1 MIKYIQNQERGRPS
15 MLDTIQKLEYHVRAN
30 IPGAKDELHRRLT
43 DRVKL
48 PLCGLNGESLYL
60 TGMSELRNKVSKLD
74 TFYAQLPAHRGVKDT
89 ILLDAW
95 SSATIEGA
103 RTTVQQ
109 VRDHFKNPKT
119 KDDRMVINTIAGC
132 NYAYSRPIT
141 ERNIRTLWEKVV
153 DGVCD
158 NEAHRG
164 TLYRDGMVYI
174 GSGTRIVHTPARAE
188 QLPELMDQWFSFRE
202 EETGDLLIRSF
213 VSYFYFVYLHPFCD
227 GNGRTARI
235 LNASQLYHGG
245 YKKMKSLPLSS
256 AINKHL
262 SGYYSSLE
270 DSEIVLNGTESKW
283 LDLTPFVSYML
294 DAFERCMMDAALSD
308 NVLSEKESKLLE
320 RMNKA
325 GIHGEITVKK
335 ASVILKMSENG
346 TRSVL
351 EKLVK
356 KGYLTVSKDKAPY
369 IYRFEQHIS
378 YP

>member
-141 ERNIRTLWEKVV
+141 VRNIRTLWEKVV
-153 DGVCD
+153 EGVCD
-158 NEAHRG
+158 NDAYRG

-213 VSYFYFVYLHPFCD
+213 VSHFYFVYLHPFCD

-256 AINKHL
+256 AINKQL

-294 DAFERCMMDAALSD
+294 DAFERCMMDAALSE

-335 ASVILKMSENG
+335 ASAILRMSENG

-356 KGYLTVSKDKAPY
+356 KGYLTVSKDKVPY

>member
-119 KDDRMVINTIAGC
+119 KDDRMVINTIAGS
-132 NYAYSRPIT
+132 NYAYNRPIT
-141 ERNIRTLWEKVV
+141 ERNIRALWEKVV

-213 VSYFYFVYLHPFCD
+213 VSHFYFVYLHPFCD

-335 ASVILKMSENG
+335 ASAILRLSENG

>member
-213 VSYFYFVYLHPFCD
+213 VSHFYFVYLHPFCD

-294 DAFERCMMDAALSD
+294 DAFERCMMDAALSE

>member
-213 VSYFYFVYLHPFCD
+213 VSHFYFVYLHPFCD

-270 DSEIVLNGTESKW
+270 DSEIVLNGTESRW

>member
-141 ERNIRTLWEKVV
+141 ARNIRTLWEKVV
-153 DGVCD
+153 EGVCD
-158 NEAHRG
+158 NDAYRG

-213 VSYFYFVYLHPFCD
+213 VSHFYFVYLHPFCD

-256 AINKHL
+256 AINKQL

-294 DAFERCMMDAALSD
+294 DAFERCMMDAALSE

-335 ASVILKMSENG
+335 ASAILRMSENG

-356 KGYLTVSKDKAPY
+356 KGYLTVSKDKVPY

>member
-119 KDDRMVINTIAGC
+119 KDDRMVINTIAGS
-132 NYAYSRPIT
+132 NYAYNRPIT

-164 TLYRDGMVYI
+164 TLYRDRMVYI

-213 VSYFYFVYLHPFCD
+213 VSHFYFVYLHPFCD

-256 AINKHL
+256 AINKQL

-294 DAFERCMMDAALSD
+294 DAFERCMMDAALSE

>member
-119 KDDRMVINTIAGC
+119 KDDRMVINTIAGT
-132 NYAYSRPIT
+132 NYAYNHPIT
-141 ERNIRTLWEKVV
+141 ARNIRALWEKVV

-164 TLYRDGMVYI
+164 TLYRDGVVYI

-213 VSYFYFVYLHPFCD
+213 VSHFYFVYLHPFCD

-256 AINKHL
+256 AINKQL

-294 DAFERCMMDAALSD
+294 DAFERCMMDAALSE
-308 NVLSEKESKLLE
+308 NTLSEKESKLLE

-335 ASVILKMSENG
+335 AATILRMSENG

-356 KGYLTVSKDKAPY
+356 KGYLTVDKDKVPY

>member
-256 AINKHL
+256 AINKQL

-270 DSEIVLNGTESKW
+270 DSEIVLNGTESRW

>member
-109 VRDHFKNPKT
+109 VRDHFKKPKT
-119 KDDRMVINTIAGC
+119 KDDRIVINTIAGC

-141 ERNIRTLWEKVV
+141 ARNIRTLWEKVV
-153 DGVCD
+153 EGVCD
-158 NEAHRG
+158 NDAYRG

-188 QLPELMDQWFSFRE
+188 QLPELMDQWFSS
-202 EETGDLLIRSF
+202 G
-213 VSYFYFVYLHPFCD
+213 
-227 GNGRTARI
+227 
-235 LNASQLYHGG
+235 
-245 YKKMKSLPLSS
+245 KKKP
-256 AINKHL
+256 
-262 SGYYSSLE
+262 
-270 DSEIVLNGTESKW
+270 
-283 LDLTPFVSYML
+283 
-294 DAFERCMMDAALSD
+294 
-308 NVLSEKESKLLE
+308 
-320 RMNKA
+320 
-325 GIHGEITVKK
+325 
-335 ASVILKMSENG
+335 VIC
-346 TRSVL
+346 
-351 EKLVK
+351 
-356 KGYLTVSKDKAPY
+356 
-369 IYRFEQHIS
+369 
-378 YP
+378 

>member
-1 MIKYIQNQERGRPS
+1 

-119 KDDRMVINTIAGC
+119 KDDRMVINTIAGS
-132 NYAYSRPIT
+132 NYAYNRPIT

-270 DSEIVLNGTESKW
+270 DSEIVLNGTESRW

-294 DAFERCMMDAALSD
+294 DAFERCMMDAALSE

>member
-270 DSEIVLNGTESKW
+270 DSEIVLNGTESRW

>member
-119 KDDRMVINTIAGC
+119 KDDRMVINTIAGT
-132 NYAYSRPIT
+132 NYAYNRPIT

-153 DGVCD
+153 EGVCD

-213 VSYFYFVYLHPFCD
+213 VSHFYFVYLHPFCD

-256 AINKHL
+256 AINKQL

-294 DAFERCMMDAALSD
+294 DAFERCMMDAALSE

-335 ASVILKMSENG
+335 AAAILRLSENG

-356 KGYLTVSKDKAPY
+356 KGYLTVNKDKVPY

>member
-43 DRVKL
+43 DRVRL

-119 KDDRMVINTIAGC
+119 KDDRMVINTIAGS
-132 NYAYSRPIT
+132 NYAYNRPIT

-213 VSYFYFVYLHPFCD
+213 VSHFYFVYLHPFCD
-227 GNGRTARI
+227 GNGRMARI

-256 AINKHL
+256 AINKQL

-294 DAFERCMMDAALSD
+294 EAFERCMMDAALSE
-308 NVLSEKESKLLE
+308 NVLSEKELKLLE
-320 RMNKA
+320 RMNKT

-335 ASVILKMSENG
+335 AAVILKISENG

>member
-141 ERNIRTLWEKVV
+141 ARNIRTLWEKVV
-153 DGVCD
+153 EGVCD
-158 NEAHRG
+158 NDAYRG

-213 VSYFYFVYLHPFCD
+213 VSHFYFVYLHPFCD

-294 DAFERCMMDAALSD
+294 DAFERCMMDAALSV
-308 NVLSEKESKLLE
+308 NVLSEKESKRLE
-320 RMNKA
+320 RKRKA
-325 GIHGEITVKK
+325 GIHEVVTVKK
-335 ASVILKMSENG
+335 VPAILRLSENG

-356 KGYLTVSKDKAPY
+356 KGYLTVNKDKVPY

>member
-1 MIKYIQNQERGRPS
+1 MW
-15 MLDTIQKLEYHVRAN
+15 DTIQKLEYCVHAN

-43 DRVKL
+43 DLVKL
-48 PLCGLNGESLYL
+48 PLGGMNGEMLFL
-60 TGMSELRNKVSKLD
+60 TGISELREKAAKLD
-74 TFYAQLPAHRGVKDT
+74 SLYVHLPARRGVKET

-95 SSATIEGA
+95 ASATIEGA

-109 VRDHFKNPKT
+109 VRDHLKNPKT
-119 KDDRMVINTIAGC
+119 KDDRMVINTIAGS

-141 ERNIRTLWEKVV
+141 ARNIRTLWEKIVE
-153 DGVCD
+153 GVCD

-188 QLPELMDQWFSFRE
+188 QLPELMDQWFYFRE

-213 VSYFYFVYLHPFCD
+213 VSHFYFVYLHPFCD

-256 AINKHL
+256 AINKQL

-294 DAFERCMMDAALSD
+294 EAFEHCLMDAVLSE
-308 NVLSEKESKLLE
+308 NVLSEKESKLL
-320 RMNKA
+320 
-325 GIHGEITVKK
+325 
-335 ASVILKMSENG
+335 
-346 TRSVL
+346 
-351 EKLVK
+351 
-356 KGYLTVSKDKAPY
+356 
-369 IYRFEQHIS
+369 
-378 YP
+378 